1 MANGVK
7 ASQQFGLNVGTAL
20 TDAGMAALTS
30 DIVWLVNQTVTLPNG
45 GQQTVLVPQ
54 VYLRANAVD
63 VTGEGTI
70 FTNIVGANANAN
82 KVIAEV
88 GGRIRVAA
96 RPTQYERIEEC
107 ERWGCHMA
115 PADSAS
121 QRRCRA
127 RTAMRIAMILFRFP
141 SFPRPNPDPA
151 SNWKAAR
158 ALRFEASSAGTAP
171 HRPTFARRHR
181 LGSLSG

>member
-1 MANGVK
+1 MVSVISITGNFCCLFPLIKNKQMKKTRRLAVLPITTLITL
-7 ASQQFGLNVGTAL
+7 AAQAQQAPSPS
-20 TDAGMAALTS
+20 DQAAAA
-30 DIVWLVNQTVTLPNG
+30 
-45 GQQTVLVPQ
+45 
-54 VYLRANAVD
+54 R
-63 VTGEGTI
+63 
-70 FTNIVGANANAN
+70 ANAN

-107 ERWGCHMA
+107 ERWGGHMA

-127 RTAMRIAMILFRFP
+127 RTAMRIAIILFRFL
-141 SFPRPNPDPA
+141 SFPRPNPDSA
-151 SNWKAAR
+151 SNWKAAK
-158 ALRFEASSAGTAP
+158 ALRFEGSIAGTAP